1 MLGSGAGPLGFKGM
15 NVSINVSADTNA
27 ILIKGVSGDS
37 RCIGLKGVSAGC
49 GMPVSALVACPGS
62 IVYLGV
68 SAGNVCTNVADT
80 VVVLIIVS
88 AAVSISDGV
97 RAGGLVPMLGL
108 AGLPFIG
115 ICMSVIV
122 IPLTSLNV
130 ADTVV
135 ICINVN
141 ALNVS
146 LALITLKVGVS
157 INVVYA
163 LKLFAA
169 LVALKVFISIL
180 VVYALKLGLAVV
192 TAEILVCIYVVDAI
206 DECFALVTFKVAVSI
221 YVVVAIKLV
230 AADITVEVHVL
241 NIAVLIGAGNVL
253 AAKVAFAISGISV
266 YVILA
271 RKVLTAKV
279 TVKVAVLVNVLFTFK
294 LLAALV
300 ALEVYVI
307 VNVLG
312 AGKLGA
318 TSVTLKVAVSVGM

>member
-1 MLGSGAGPLGFKGM
+1 MLGGGVRPGSLEGV
-15 NVSINVSADTNA
+15 NVSVNVAALANTVYVGVRSNLAGLINVSASCRA
-27 ILIKGVSGDS
+27 
-37 RCIGLKGVSAGC
+37 
-49 GMPVSALVACPGS
+49 PVSAIVACPSS

-80 VVVLIIVS
+80 VVVLILVS

-146 LALITLKVGVS
+146 LALIALKVGVS

-206 DECFALVTFKVAVSI
+206 DEGFALVAFKVAVSI
-221 YVVVAIKLV
+221 NVLVAIKLV
-230 AADITVEVHVL
+230 AADVTVEVHVL
-241 NIAVLIGAGNVL
+241 NIAVVAGAGNVL
-253 AAKVAFAISGISV
+253 AAKVAFAVGGILV
-266 YVILA
+266 NVLLAWEILS
-271 RKVLTAKV
+271 AKV
-279 TVKVAVLVNVLFTFK
+279 TVNVAVLVNVLFTFK

-318 TSVTLKVAVSVGM
+318 ASVTLKVTVSVGM